1 MIIKQRVKFTKDGH
15 NYTLVISGRTTEE
28 LKGRVEKAVNR
39 EMHKG
44 AELRQGGKN
53 YDSLY

>member
-15 NYTLVISGRTTEE
+15 NYTLIISGRTTEE
-28 LKGRVEKAVNR
+28 LNGRVEKAINR

-44 AELRQGGKN
+44 AELR
-53 YDSLY
+53 

>member
-15 NYTLVISGRTTEE
+15 NYTLVIGGRTIEE
-28 LKGRVEKAVNR
+28 LKGRVEKAINR

-44 AELRQGGKN
+44 AELR
-53 YDSLY
+53 